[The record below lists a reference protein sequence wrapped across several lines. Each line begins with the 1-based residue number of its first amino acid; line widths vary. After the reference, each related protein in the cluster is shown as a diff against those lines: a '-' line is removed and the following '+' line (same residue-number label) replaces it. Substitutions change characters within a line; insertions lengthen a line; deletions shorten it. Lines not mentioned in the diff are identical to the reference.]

1 MDFSD
6 LVTREIDER
15 FCYIK
20 YDTFELIMMKDNN
33 YINATKLC
41 KLEGKDFH
49 RWKRLEGTKEL
60 IEEIKRINNVWKIKS
75 VPQDL
80 GVPEVIITVEPEDK
94 SDKKYEVAGSYI
106 HQDLL
111 YHITSWISPSFSVKV
126 SKIVNCYIYGKYEF
140 KVKEKEN
147 KIDELM
153 ELLYKFNDKY
163 DKDTAK
169 LDKYNKLME
178 EKYDRDIAETRELY
192 RGQHEEVKEL
202 KKHNNYL
209 IPLNV

>member
-1 MDFSD
+1 
-6 LVTREIDER
+6 
-15 FCYIK
+15 
-20 YDTFELIMMKDNN
+20 
-33 YINATKLC
+33 
-41 KLEGKDFH
+41 
-49 RWKRLEGTKEL
+49 
-60 IEEIKRINNVWKIKS
+60 
-75 VPQDL
+75 
-80 GVPEVIITVEPEDK
+80 
-94 SDKKYEVAGSYI
+94 
-106 HQDLL
+106 
-111 YHITSWISPSFSVKV
+111 
-126 SKIVNCYIYGKYEF
+126 
-140 KVKEKEN
+140 
-147 KIDELM
+147 M